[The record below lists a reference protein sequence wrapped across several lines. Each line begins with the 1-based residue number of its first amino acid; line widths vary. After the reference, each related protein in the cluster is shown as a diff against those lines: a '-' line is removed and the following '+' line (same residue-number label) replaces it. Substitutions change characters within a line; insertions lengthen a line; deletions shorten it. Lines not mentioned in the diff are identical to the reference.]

1 MKPLPIQKRA
11 LLKRA
16 ALLDAARLDFSEH
29 GFDVA
34 TAKSIAHSAGVA
46 TGTFYQYF
54 DDKNDMLRV
63 LASNRMELLSQNVEL
78 YKISA
83 IVNSNEFFEEEVSI
97 NASNIG
103 RHFEQALSFI
113 YQFHSQDPE
122 LHQVLEERRN
132 NDPLLKAILVNGE
145 QILLQR
151 VLRFVQCFNLSKP
164 EIVAANLFAMAEGLI
179 HRHVFGDEQSDVS
192 DVVEIGAQMLAAYF
206 YRCADA
212 SQKFN
217 VIPAQLS

>member
-11 LLKRA
+11 LLKRS

-29 GFDVA
+29 GFAVA
-34 TAKSIAHSAGVA
+34 TAKSIAHRAGVA

-63 LASNRMELLSQNVEL
+63 LASNRMELLSQNFEL
-78 YKISA
+78 YEINA
-83 IVNSNEFFEEEVSI
+83 IVSSSEVFEEEVLT
-97 NASNIG
+97 NAANIEQ
-103 RHFEQALSFI
+103 RFEHALSFI

-132 NDPLLKAILVNGE
+132 NDPLLKAILANGE

-151 VLRFVQCFNLSKP
+151 VLRFVQCFNLNKP

-179 HRHVFGDEQSDVS
+179 HRHVFSDEQSDVN

-206 YRCADA
+206 YRCAEA
-212 SQKFN
+212 SSAK
-217 VIPAQLS
+217 I